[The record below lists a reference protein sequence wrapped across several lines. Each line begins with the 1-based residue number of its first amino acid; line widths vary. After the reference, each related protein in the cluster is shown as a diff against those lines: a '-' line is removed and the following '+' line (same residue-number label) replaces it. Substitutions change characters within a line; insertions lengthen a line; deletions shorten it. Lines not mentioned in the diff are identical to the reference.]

1 MSQLE
6 SISFPF
12 RSQNYETPAEF
23 MRDMG
28 IQDED
33 TFFRTVLYYYNTYL
47 GVKANPHQILIITED
62 KMQGGYELND
72 HDTPFHDLR
81 GIVTLTADLT
91 DVHHLAAVARID
103 DIRDL
108 MTHALIFLE
117 KFKDA
122 VDKGWSP
129 AIVDHDQNT
138 ITYLRMVNPQHH
150 AGFAP
155 GAPKLQ

>member
-1 MSQLE
+1 MNKVE

-47 GVKANPHQILIITED
+47 SVKANPHQILIITED

-72 HDTPFHDLR
+72 QDTPFHHLC
-81 GIVTLTADLT
+81 GIATLTADLT

-129 AIVDHDQNT
+129 AIVDYENNS
-138 ITYLRMVNPQHH
+138 ITYLRMIHPHQQPGHV
-150 AGFAP
+150 P
-155 GAPKLQ
+155 GAPRLQ